1 MAPRVSVVIPTYQ
14 LARYV
19 GEAVASVLA
28 QTHPADEIIV
38 VDDGST
44 DDTQA
49 VLAPYQ
55 DRVRVVQQANAGVSN
70 ARNRGARESNGELLA
85 FLDADDVWEPRKLE
99 VQLDRLASRPD
110 AVASFTEALF
120 VDDAT
125 GRTTHV
131 RYRNDPDMVATLL
144 VAGCVIGNNS
154 SVVVRHDVFTEVGGY
169 DPRMSQSADW
179 DLWLRLA
186 ARGPFDLVSEPLVR
200 YRVHA
205 SSMSRDVG
213 LLEADNRR
221 VLEKFF
227 SEDRALR
234 YAAVRRRAYA
244 RNYAVLAGS
253 YLHAG
258 RPGRAISS
266 LAKAALQHP
275 GAIRRAPGAALRA
288 IGRALMKQRT

>member
-1 MAPRVSVVIPTYQ
+1 MASRVSVVIPTYQ

-19 GEAVASVLA
+19 GGAVASVLA
-28 QTHPADEIIV
+28 QTRPADEVIV

-49 VLAPYQ
+49 VLARYE
-55 DRVRVVQQANAGVSN
+55 DRVRVIRQANAGVSQ
-70 ARNRGARESNGELLA
+70 ARNRGARESSGELLA
-85 FLDADDVWEPRKLE
+85 FLDGDDAWEPRKLE
-99 VQLDRLASRPD
+99 VQLDRLAARPD
-110 AVASFTEALF
+110 VVASFTETLF
-120 VDDAT
+120 VDEAT

-154 SVVVRHDVFTEVGGY
+154 SVVIRRQVFTDVGGY

-205 SSMSRDVG
+205 SSMSRDVA
-213 LLEADNRR
+213 LLEADNGR

-227 SEDRALR
+227 SGDGARR
-234 YAAVRRRAYA
+234 YAGVRRRSYA
-244 RNYAVLAGS
+244 HNYAVLSGS

-258 RPGRAISS
+258 RPGRAIAAF
-266 LAKAALQHP
+266 AKAVLHHP
-275 GAIRRAPGAALRA
+275 GELRRAPGAVLRLA
-288 IGRALMKQRT
+288 GRALTDRRR